1 MDIVHQNAIDQI
13 EQHTSLQDCLQQQ
26 WWLKDQYLSIL
37 QRTTILLT
45 MVK

>member
-1 MDIVHQNAIDQI
+1 MDIAHLNAIDQI
-13 EQHTSLQDCLQQQ
+13 ELHTSLQDYLQPQ
-26 WWLKDQYLSIL
+26 WWPKDQYLSIL